1 MNTFNRSKFEKLSE
15 EVSDYAVSI
24 YIPTQEKGDNR
35 DKSMIRLKNHIQE
48 TEKELEVLDL
58 KPREIQ
64 DFLEPLNGILE
75 DSTLFR
81 NLETLSH

>member
-48 TEKELEVLDL
+48 TEK
-58 KPREIQ
+58 
-64 DFLEPLNGILE
+64 
-75 DSTLFR
+75 
-81 NLETLSH
+81 